1 MEIVDNE
8 IMVNSNYLRNIYM
21 NFESI
26 VFIEVIELYFD
37 EIDIFVIIV
46 KE

>member
-21 NFESI
+21 NCESI

-46 KE
+46 